1 MNNDWTFISVNKE
14 ELAAASPEEKQAA
27 EKFLKKLLEE
37 GNNKL
42 KQMDLN
48 DPRWANLHHLLF
60 EATKLYCE
68 L

>member
-1 MNNDWTFISVNKE
+1 MDDWTFISVNKE

-27 EKFLKKLLEE
+27 GIFLKKLLEE
-37 GNNKL
+37 GDKTL

-48 DPRWANLHHLLF
+48 DPRWANLHHLLV

>member
-1 MNNDWTFISVNKE
+1 MNNDWTISVNKE

-27 EKFLKKLLEE
+27 GDFLKKFLEE
-37 GNNKL
+37 GNRVL
-42 KQMDLN
+42 EQMDLN